1 MTVEGLVHKMIE
13 IADGLGSIGK
23 AVFDDLPAV
32 NTDRQKSYPL
42 LLIKTPQS
50 VITPFQKMSDEPLYE
65 NYNITFYVLTTWTAN
80 DKLTVDLEQRY
91 AEVDLI
97 ANTFLRAFLQ
107 DTDNEYN
114 LINDKSVTKTRGH
127 HQHSDQLVGVSYN
140 FNLRVHNCLN

>member
-13 IADGLGSIGK
+13 VAEGMTLIGK
-23 AVFDDLPAV
+23 AVFDELPSV

-50 VITPFQKMSDEPLYE
+50 VITPFQKMADEPLYE

-80 DKLTVDLEQRY
+80 DKITVDLEQRY

-97 ANTFLRAFLQ
+97 ANTFLRTFLQ
-107 DTDNEYN
+107 ATDNEYN

-127 HQHSDQLVGVSYN
+127 HQHVDQLVGVSYN

>member
-1 MTVEGLVHKMIE
+1 MTVEGLIHKMIE
-13 IADGLGSIGK
+13 VADGMSSIGK

-50 VITPFQKMSDEPLYE
+50 VITQFQKMADEAIYE
-65 NYNITFYVLTTWTAN
+65 NYNITFYVLTTWTAA
-80 DKLTVDLEQRY
+80 DKQTIDLEQRY

-97 ANTFLRAFLQ
+97 ANTFLRTFLQ
-107 DTDNEYN
+107 STDNEYN

-127 HQHSDQLVGVSYN
+127 HQHVDQLVGVAYN

>member
-13 IADGLGSIGK
+13 VAEGMTLIGK
-23 AVFDDLPAV
+23 AVFDELPSV

-50 VITPFQKMSDEPLYE
+50 VITPFQKMADEPLYE

-80 DKLTVDLEQRY
+80 DKITVDLEQRY

-97 ANTFLRAFLQ
+97 ANTFLRTFLQ
-107 DTDNEYN
+107 ATDNEYN

-127 HQHSDQLVGVSYN
+127 HQHVDQLVGVSYN
-140 FNLRVHNCLN
+140 FNIRVHNCLN